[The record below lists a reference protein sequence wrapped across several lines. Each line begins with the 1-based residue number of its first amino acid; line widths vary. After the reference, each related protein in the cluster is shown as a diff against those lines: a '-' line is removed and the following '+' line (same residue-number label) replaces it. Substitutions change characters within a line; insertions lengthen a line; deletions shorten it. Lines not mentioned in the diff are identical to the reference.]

1 MIGRRAAMRTTGLI
15 YAATAVLLWAG
26 SACAQGVPQGE
37 AVFKRNC
44 SVCHT
49 VEAGK
54 NRIGPSLFG
63 VVGRVS
69 GTAPGFKYSDAMTKA
84 AWTWTDE
91 NLNKYL
97 TDPKAAIPGNKMGF
111 AGVKKDDDRTALI
124 SYLETVK

>member
-1 MIGRRAAMRTTGLI
+1 MKSSGPF
-15 YAATAVLLWAG
+15 YATTAVLLWAG
-26 SACAQGVPQGE
+26 SACAQGAPQGD

-44 SVCHT
+44 AVCHT

-84 AWTWTDE
+84 AWTWNEE

-97 TDPKAAIPGNKMGF
+97 TDPKAAIPGNKMVF
-111 AGVKKDDDRTALI
+111 AGVKKDDDRAALV
-124 SYLETVK
+124 SYLATMK